1 MNSGTDTAFTSS
13 PHVVSS
19 NIGGS
24 LALLDT
30 RSDKY
35 FSLNGT
41 GATVWE
47 LLETPQTLPDLCH
60 AVSTKYEIPEEA
72 CREDISEIL
81 TALHQEGLIEGE
93 GNAAQ
98 R

>member
-1 MNSGTDTAFTSS
+1 MISQPNTTFTSCS
-13 PHVVSS
+13 HVVSS

-30 RSDKY
+30 KSDRY

-47 LLETPQTLPDLCH
+47 LLETPRTLPDLC
-60 AVSTKYEIPEEA
+60 SEIGKKYQLSPEE
-72 CREDISEIL
+72 CRDDIAEIL
-81 TALHQEGLIEGE
+81 TALHHEGLIEGE
-93 GNAAQ
+93 RHAAHN
-98 R
+98 